1 VHVDYVFS
9 RRAPENASRP
19 AGRLTRELL
28 GELVLPREQNPLVY
42 VCGSTPFVERVLGWL
57 KELGHEV
64 DDVRA
69 ERFGG
74 A

>member
-1 VHVDYVFS
+1 MVH
-9 RRAPENASRP
+9 RRP

-28 GELVLPREQNPLVY
+28 GELALPPQQNPLVF